1 MLLPNAF
8 AQAIGYDFNSY
19 YACLITP
26 QKLSKVRFR
35 KIMLLDTVT
44 KIDNRA
50 VNGLQAVDYQS
61 IPSNAKPDS
70 QPGIGTIIQAG
81 SNVILISTGKKQSK
95 NLEQILSSFTY
106 QQ

>member
-1 MLLPNAF
+1 MSDNA
-8 AQAIGYDFNSY
+8 
-19 YACLITP
+19 
-26 QKLSKVRFR
+26 SKVI
-35 KIMLLDTVT
+35 KSPLSQDNVTDTVT

-81 SNVILISTGKKQSK
+81 SNVILISTGKAIKKIWSK
-95 NLEQILSSFTY
+95 FFSSFTY